1 MLATGGTL
9 AAAVQF
15 LVARGADHITCICL
29 LAAPEG
35 IERIN
40 ALLDNLG
47 VPCTLV
53 TASVDERLNDRATSC
68 PAWATPATGC
78 TGWSRPGQRAARAR
92 PCRA

>member
-35 IERIN
+35 LERIN
-40 ALLDNLG
+40 ALLENLG

-53 TASVDERLNDRATSC
+53 TASVDERLNEQGYIVPGLGDAGDRLYGVAH
-68 PAWATPATGC
+68 
-78 TGWSRPGQRAARAR
+78 
-92 PCRA
+92 